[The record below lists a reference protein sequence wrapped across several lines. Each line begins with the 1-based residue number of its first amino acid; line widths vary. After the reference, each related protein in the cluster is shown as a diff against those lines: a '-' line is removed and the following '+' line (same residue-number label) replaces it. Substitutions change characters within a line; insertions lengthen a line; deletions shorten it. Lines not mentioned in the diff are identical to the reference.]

1 MASRY
6 ASDLRTILRCGVSS
20 LAVSLAIAAS
30 SAHAQDAA
38 PPAPAP
44 DAAQADNAVEE
55 VVVTGFR
62 ASLASAINVKR
73 NASGVVDA
81 IKAEDIAQ
89 FPDLN
94 LAESLQ
100 RIPGVSIS
108 RINGEGRQISV
119 RGLGSEYTRVRINGM
134 EAISTTGGTANS
146 GGTNRGRGFDFNIF
160 ASDLFNSIAVRK
172 TASADVEEGSLGAT
186 VDLDTASPFDN
197 PKPQLVLSAQAS
209 YNDLAQKA
217 GPRLSA
223 LASRTW
229 RDGTFG
235 ALISVAYEDRRLLE
249 EGANITR
256 WTYGGSNGG
265 FSPLSTLP
273 GYTVA
278 QINDSNTATALY
290 HPRIPAYVSYDI
302 ESKRFGASGS
312 LQWKPTDQTNVSF
325 DALYSYLA
333 GTRKEAQ
340 LQALGLSRAGTGKPQ
355 TIIRDGV
362 VDANHN
368 LVYAKLDNVDLRTQ
382 SAYDELNTEFKQFTL
397 SADHRFTDKF
407 KVGALLGYADSTF
420 TQPVSTII
428 TFDRANSQG
437 YSYDFR
443 NDRLPTILL
452 GFDPTDPANWSAIN
466 GTSEVRLR
474 PQFVENQFTTGKI
487 FGEYEFNE
495 NLTLKAGVDFRKFEY
510 DSYGQYRTSET
521 VSQTLTP
528 AQLAA
533 VSKVYSGFGK
543 NMGLPAGNA
552 TAWLVPDIDAY
563 ARTYGIYS
571 NTGIYALTNTNNS
584 SARGQYGTVEEKDA
598 GAYVQA
604 EFRFDA
610 FGLPFR
616 GDAGVREVNTQQE
629 SGGYAV
635 VNSVVQL
642 VNVQRDYN
650 MTLPS
655 FNLAADLTDT
665 VVARISAAKT
675 ISRPGI
681 GSLSPGG
688 DVSVQGANRTFS
700 SGNPDLDPT
709 QSKNLDLSLEWY
721 PSQGAML
728 AAGVFFKRIDTFVAT
743 LRTQVPYNTLGL
755 PDSLIAGTGATS
767 TDIFDVTQPV
777 NSNGGDLK
785 GFELN
790 WQQPLTFLPGA
801 WSHFGYILNYTF
813 VDSDIEYLTSTTPGA
828 PTVNATLVGLSK
840 HAANATLYYETDRWS
855 VRGSASYRDGYLTQ
869 VPGNDGN
876 AYHGTNSTLNIDA
889 QASVNIRPNLKLSV
903 EGVNLTDEF
912 NDQYVGDSNRLNVY
926 THSGRTYFVGLRYS
940 Y

>member
-1 MASRY
+1 MALRNSHG
-6 ASDLRTILRCGVSS
+6 LRTGLNGAASG
-20 LAVSLAIAAS
+20 LAVAMALATVG
-30 SAHAQDAA
+30 HAQDAA
-38 PPAPAP
+38 TPPA
-44 DAAQADNAVEE
+44 QATPSDGSSEVEE

-62 ASLASAINVKR
+62 ASLASAINIKR

-134 EAISTTGGTANS
+134 EAITTTGGTANS

-186 VDLDTASPFDN
+186 VDLNTARPFDN

-209 YNDLAQKA
+209 YNDLAKDV

-235 ALISVAYEDRRLLE
+235 ALVSVAYEDRRLLE

-265 FSPLSTLP
+265 FNNASTLP
-273 GYTVA
+273 GYTLA
-278 QINDSNTATALY
+278 QINDSNPATAIY

-312 LQWKPTDQTNVSF
+312 LQWRPTDQTTVSF

-340 LQALGLSRAGTGKPQ
+340 LQAIGLSRGGTGKPQ

-362 VDANHN
+362 VDANRN

-397 SADHRFTDKF
+397 SATHNIGE
-407 KVGALLGYADSTF
+407 KVRLGGMVGYGDSTF

-443 NDRLPTILL
+443 GDRLPAINL
-452 GFDPTDPANWSAIN
+452 GFDPTDPANWSAVN

-487 FGEYEFNE
+487 YGEYDFNDH
-495 NLTLKAGVDFRKFEY
+495 LTLKGGVDFRKFEY

-521 VSQTLTP
+521 VVQTLTP

-543 NMGLPAGNA
+543 GLGLPAGNA

-563 ARTYGIYS
+563 ASTYGIYS

-584 SARGQYGTVEEKDA
+584 SARGQYGTVEEKDT
-598 GAYVQA
+598 GVYLQA
-604 EFRFDA
+604 DFKFEA

-616 GDAGVREVNTQQE
+616 GDAGARHVHTDQE

-635 VNSVVQL
+635 VNGAVQL
-642 VNVQRDYN
+642 VNAQREYD

-655 FNLAADLTDT
+655 FNLAADLSDT
-665 VVARISAAKT
+665 VVARISAART
-675 ISRPGI
+675 IARPGI

-700 SGNPDLDPT
+700 TGNPVLDPT
-709 QSKNLDLSLEWY
+709 QSDNLDLSLEWY
-721 PSQGAML
+721 PAQGAML
-728 AAGVFFKRIDTFVAT
+728 AGGVFYKKIDTFVAT

-755 PDSLIAGTGATS
+755 PDSLIAGTGATP

-777 NSNGGDLK
+777 NSNGGKLK
-785 GFELN
+785 GFEIN
-790 WQQPLTFLPGA
+790 WQQPLSFLPGA
-801 WSHFGYILNYTF
+801 WSHFGYILNYTY
-813 VDSDIEYLTSTTPGA
+813 VSSDIEYLTSTTPGA

-840 HAANATLYYETDRWS
+840 HAANATLYYETDTWS
-855 VRGSASYRDGYLTQ
+855 IRGSAAYRDGYLTQ

-876 AYHGTNSTLNIDA
+876 SYHGTNSTLNIDA
-889 QASVNIRPNLKLSV
+889 QASINLRKNLKLSI

-912 NDQYVGDSNRLNVY
+912 NDQYVDVSNRLNVY
-926 THSGRTYFVGLRYS
+926 THSGRTYFVGLRYNF
-940 Y
+940 

>member
-1 MASRY
+1 MALRHS
-6 ASDLRTILRCGVSS
+6 SGFRTILRCGASS
-20 LAVSLAIAAS
+20 LAMTFAVAAFG
-30 SAHAQDAA
+30 SAQAQEAA
-38 PPAPAP
+38 PPTAAGP
-44 DAAQADNAVEE
+44 DDQVEAI
-55 VVVTGFR
+55 VVTGFR

-73 NASGVVDA
+73 SASGVVDA

-186 VDLDTASPFDN
+186 VDLSTARPFDSG
-197 PKPQLVLSAQAS
+197 KPQLVLSAQAS
-209 YNDLAQKA
+209 YNDLAEKA

-229 RDGTFG
+229 RDGTIG
-235 ALISVAYEDRRLLE
+235 ALVSVAYEDRHLME

-265 FSPLSTLP
+265 FNSASTLP
-273 GYTVA
+273 GYTLA
-278 QINDSNTATALY
+278 QINDTNTATALY

-302 ESKRFGASGS
+302 ETERFGASGS
-312 LQWKPTDQTNVSF
+312 LQWKPTDNTVVSF

-340 LQALGLSRAGTGKPQ
+340 LQALGLSRSGAGKPQ

-362 VDANHN
+362 VDGDRN
-368 LVYAKLDNVDLRTQ
+368 LVYARLDNVDLRTQ

-397 SADHRFTDKF
+397 SATHEINDKARI
-407 KVGALLGYADSTF
+407 GGLAGYADSTF
-420 TQPVSTII
+420 TQPVSTIV

-443 NDRLPTILL
+443 GDRLPTILL
-452 GFDPTDPANWSAIN
+452 GFDPTNPANWSAIN

-474 PQFVENQFTTGKI
+474 PQFVENQFTTAKLY
-487 FGEYEFNE
+487 GEYDFNE
-495 NLTLKAGVDFRKFEY
+495 NLTIKAGVDFRKFEY

-528 AQLAA
+528 AELAA
-533 VSKVYSGFGK
+533 VSKVHSGFGK
-543 NMGLPAGNA
+543 NLGLPEGNA

-563 ARTYGIYS
+563 AQAYGIYS

-598 GAYVQA
+598 GVYAEA
-604 EFRFDA
+604 EFKFDA

-616 GDAGVREVNTQQE
+616 GDAGVRQVNTQQE

-635 VNSVVQL
+635 VNGAVQL
-642 VNVQRDYN
+642 VNVRRDYN

-681 GSLSPGG
+681 GSLTPGG

-700 SGNPDLDPT
+700 TGNPDLDPT

-721 PSQGAML
+721 PSQGAIL
-728 AAGVFFKRIDTFVAT
+728 AVGVFYKKIDTFVAT

-755 PDSLIAGTGATS
+755 PDSLIAGTSASS

-777 NSNGGDLK
+777 NSNGGSLK
-785 GFELN
+785 GIELN

-801 WSHFGYILNYTF
+801 WRHLGYIVNFTH
-813 VDSDIEYLTSTTPGA
+813 VGSDITYLTSTTPGA
-828 PTVNATLVGLSK
+828 PTVNAPLVGLSK
-840 HAANATLYYETDRWS
+840 NAANATLYYETDRWS
-855 VRGSASYRDGYLTQ
+855 VRGSVAYRGGYLTQ

-876 AYHGTNSTLNIDA
+876 AYHGTNSTVNVDA
-889 QASVNIRPNLKLSV
+889 QASFNVRPNLKLSI

-926 THSGRTYFVGLRYS
+926 THSGRTFFVGLRYNF
-940 Y
+940 

>member
-1 MASRY
+1 MALRDS
-6 ASDLRTILRCGVSS
+6 SGLRTILNGAASG
-20 LAVSLAIAAS
+20 LAVAMALATVG
-30 SAHAQDAA
+30 HAQEAAA
-38 PPAPAP
+38 PAQTPAP
-44 DAAQADNAVEE
+44 DSSSEVEE
-55 VVVTGFR
+55 VIVTGFR

-186 VDLDTASPFDN
+186 VDLNTARPFDTG
-197 PKPQLVLSAQAS
+197 KPQLVLSAQAS
-209 YNDLAQKA
+209 YNDLAQKV

-235 ALISVAYEDRRLLE
+235 ALISVAYEDRSLLE

-265 FSPLSTLP
+265 FNNASTLP
-273 GYTVA
+273 GYTLA
-278 QINDSNTATALY
+278 QINESNTATALY

-312 LQWKPTDQTNVSF
+312 LQWRPTDQTLVSF

-340 LQALGLSRAGTGKPQ
+340 LQAIGLSRGGVGKPQ

-397 SADHRFTDKF
+397 SATHDFSDKF
-407 KVGALLGYADSTF
+407 RVGAMAGYGDSTF

-443 NDRLPTILL
+443 GDRLPTINL
-452 GFDPTDPANWSAIN
+452 GFDPTNPANWSAIN

-487 FGEYEFNE
+487 YGEYDFNDH
-495 NLTLKAGVDFRKFEY
+495 LTLKGGIDFRKFEY

-521 VSQTLTP
+521 VVQTLTP

-563 ARTYGIYS
+563 ASTYGIYN

-598 GAYVQA
+598 GLYVQA
-604 EFRFDA
+604 DFKFDA

-616 GDAGVREVNTQQE
+616 GDAGVRQVFTHQE

-635 VNSVVQL
+635 VNGVVQL
-642 VNVQRDYN
+642 VNAWREYD
-650 MTLPS
+650 MALPS
-655 FNLAADLTDT
+655 FNLAADVTDT

-700 SGNPDLDPT
+700 TGNPMLDPT
-709 QSKNLDLSLEWY
+709 KSENLDLSLEWY
-721 PSQGAML
+721 PAQGAML
-728 AAGVFFKRIDTFVAT
+728 AGGVFFKKIDTFVAT
-743 LRTQVPYNTLGL
+743 LRTQTPYNTLGL
-755 PDSLIAGTGATS
+755 PDSLIAGTSATP

-777 NSNGGDLK
+777 NSNGGNLR
-785 GFELN
+785 GFEIN
-790 WQQPLTFLPGA
+790 WQQPLTFLPGP

-840 HAANATLYYETDRWS
+840 HAANATLYYETDTWS
-855 VRGSASYRDGYLTQ
+855 IRGSASYRDGYLTQ

-876 AYHGTNSTLNIDA
+876 AYHGTNSTLNIDM
-889 QASVNIRPNLKLSV
+889 QASVNLRKNLKLSF

-912 NDQYVGDSNRLNVY
+912 NDQYVGDSNRLNVN
-926 THSGRTYFVGLRYS
+926 THSGRTYFVGLRYNF
-940 Y
+940 